1 MFSRI
6 SILFALVALSGAA
19 VAAKPKAI
27 TFGRWIPVKW
37 MVGPTE
43 DQPVEIKVRALNV
56 NGEPQEFTMG
66 EPRDIT
72 DRVFVVRRAFRINDS
87 LPANA
92 EPSPKP
98 QWSWRP
104 GGWLMVQRGN
114 ASISKLNLPE
124 FDAYSSEA
132 IWFRDYAAYC
142 GISDDGAQVHAMVV
156 QIGRKKPLL
165 KKMLG
170 PAKMA
175 ELPNSECEAP
185 VWQKNPARVTFQ
197 LKGGTKVSFEIRSFA
212 IELAPEQVEEESS
225 GN

>member
-1 MFSRI
+1 VI
-6 SILFALVALSGAA
+6 VALVLVLGAIA
-19 VAAKPKAI
+19 AAKPKVI
-27 TFGRWIPVKW
+27 SFGRWFTVKW

-43 DQPVEIKVRALNV
+43 DQPVEIKVRALLI
-56 NGEPQEFTMG
+56 NGEPKEFTLG

-72 DRVFVVRRAFRINDS
+72 DRAFVVRRAFRINDS
-87 LPANA
+87 LPADA
-92 EPSPKP
+92 EPSAKP
-98 QWSWRP
+98 LWSWRP
-104 GGWLMVQRGN
+104 GGWLLVQRGN
-114 ASISKLNLPE
+114 ASITKLSLPE

-132 IWFRDYAAYC
+132 VWFRDYAAYC
-142 GISDDGAQVHAMVV
+142 GISDDGAQVRAMVV

-197 LKGGTKVSFEIRSFA
+197 VKGGNKVSFEIRSFA
-212 IELAPEQVEEESS
+212 IELAPEQADEED
-225 GN
+225 

>member
-1 MFSRI
+1 MSRRI
-6 SILFALVALSGAA
+6 CTIFTLFALLCTMA
-19 VAAKPKAI
+19 AAKTKVI
-27 TFGRWIPVKW
+27 GFGRWFPVKW
-37 MVGPTE
+37 MVGPAE
-43 DQPVEIKVRALNV
+43 DQPVEIKVRALMV
-56 NGEPQEFTMG
+56 NGDPKEFTMG
-66 EPRDIT
+66 DPRDIT

-87 LPANA
+87 LPADS
-92 EPSPKP
+92 EPSAKP

-104 GGWLMVQRGN
+104 GGWLLVQRGSAN
-114 ASISKLNLPE
+114 ISKVTLPE

-132 IWFRDYAAYC
+132 MWFRDYAAYC

-165 KKMLG
+165 KKLLG

-197 LKGGTKVSFEIRSFA
+197 MKGGNKVSFEIRSFA
-212 IELAPEQVEEESS
+212 VEIAPEQADEE
-225 GN
+225 N

>member
-1 MFSRI
+1 MFRRLTL
-6 SILFALVALSGAA
+6 LFAVLALLCAIA
-19 VAAKPKAI
+19 FAKPKTI
-27 TFGRWIPVKW
+27 TFGRWLPVKW

-43 DQPVEIKVRALNV
+43 DQPVEIKVRALMI
-56 NGEPQEFTMG
+56 NGEPKDFTMG

-87 LPANA
+87 LPSDA
-92 EPSPKP
+92 EPTAKP

-104 GGWLMVQRGN
+104 GGWLMVQRGS

-132 IWFRDYAAYC
+132 VWFRDYVAYC
-142 GISDDGAQVHAMVV
+142 GISDDGAQVHAMVM

-165 KKMLG
+165 KKLLG

-175 ELPNSECEAP
+175 ELPNSECEPP

-197 LKGGTKVSFEIRSFA
+197 IKSGNKVSFEVRSFA
-212 IELAPEQVEEESS
+212 IELAPEQVDEE
-225 GN
+225 N